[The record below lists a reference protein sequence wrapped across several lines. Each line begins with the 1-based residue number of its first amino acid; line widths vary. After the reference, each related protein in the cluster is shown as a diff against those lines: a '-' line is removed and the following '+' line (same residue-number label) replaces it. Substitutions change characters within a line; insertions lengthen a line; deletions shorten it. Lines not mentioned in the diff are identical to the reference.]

1 MKPLKPRVV
10 DAEQYWIVAPD
21 GEQIN
26 IPRELFGAL
35 GDFVRSD
42 GPTGSII
49 IHFRN
54 SNGLWFVILGAPSL
68 EALKISKYREK
79 SD

>member
-35 GDFVRSD
+35 GDFARSG
-42 GPTGSII
+42 GPTGSIV

-54 SNGLWFVILGAPSL
+54 GGVAGL
-68 EALKISKYREK
+68 EAILKKIYK
-79 SD
+79 

>member
-1 MKPLKPRVV
+1 MKPLKVRVI

-42 GPTGSII
+42 GPTGSIT

-54 SNGLWFVILGAPSL
+54 GGVAGL
-68 EALKISKYREK
+68 EAILKKTYK
-79 SD
+79 